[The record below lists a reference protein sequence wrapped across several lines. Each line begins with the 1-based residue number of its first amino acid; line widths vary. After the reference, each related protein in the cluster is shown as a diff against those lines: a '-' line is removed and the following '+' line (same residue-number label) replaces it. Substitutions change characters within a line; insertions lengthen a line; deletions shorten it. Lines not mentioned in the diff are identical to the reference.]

1 MMQVIKNIAG
11 TFGVALFPVVIVA
24 LFIVLNP

>member
-24 LFIVLNP
+24 LLIVLNT